1 MSYAEVRP
9 EAVRGVSIVKRVL
22 GPRPVMMSV
31 AALCV
36 LGVVF
41 ALAQLVRSSQE
52 ASRSSARE
60 RFASGAVVRSQL
72 TASLLSTSSAS
83 LRAAAPKIPPTAA
96 ALARVAAKSHLAYA
110 AMLSADGRVLAVSSG
125 APPAV
130 ARRLAAHPGY
140 VRQALS
146 GRGWLS
152 GVLPAAPGRQAT
164 LDWAVPFQSRS
175 GRRVL
180 VEGFPATLLTG
191 FLTSFLSQG
200 ETGRSIYVVDSGR
213 HLIAASKSA
222 VLANGTALPVAL
234 SRAADL
240 SSRTIAGSF
249 VASAG
254 ISGSGWQ
261 LVVAQP
267 TSQLYPGIAGSRS
280 WLHWAVVLLAGA
292 IGFASLVPLRRSQ
305 VRAAELARAHAE
317 VSALNET
324 LEAKVAE
331 RTDLAERRAHALAR
345 SNAELE
351 QFASVAA
358 HDLQEPLRKIRM
370 YCERLGRRQD
380 EVPEEVR
387 ADVTRM
393 ESAAGRMQG
402 LISDLLDLARV
413 NSRGRE
419 LVAIDLGEVAREV
432 VADLEAHIA
441 DTGASIEIEALPVVR
456 GDRVQLRQ
464 VLQNLLSNALK
475 FQREGVALQVRVR
488 TESSTGGRCVIAVE
502 DNGIGFDDKYAERI
516 FGTFQRLHGRGAYE
530 GTGIGLSIAR
540 KIAWRHDGE
549 ITASGVPGEGATFR
563 LTLPVAASGSLPE
576 QAGPMESESRN
587 ERSAA

>member
-9 EAVRGVSIVKRVL
+9 TAVHHVPGIKRVL
-22 GPRPVMMSV
+22 GPRPVVMSV
-31 AALCV
+31 AVLCV
-36 LGVVF
+36 LAVVLT
-41 ALAQLVRSSQE
+41 LAELVSSSQS
-52 ASRSSARE
+52 ASRGSARE

-72 TASLLSTSSAS
+72 TASLLSTSSAA
-83 LRAAAPKIPPTAA
+83 LRAAAPKIAPNGK
-96 ALARVAAKSHLAYA
+96 ALARLATTSHLGYA
-110 AMLSADGRVLAVSSG
+110 AILSGDGRVLAVSSG
-125 APPAV
+125 APSSV
-130 ARRLAAHPGY
+130 ARRLAARPAY

-146 GRGWLS
+146 GRVWLS
-152 GVLPAAPGRQAT
+152 GLLPAATGGQAM
-164 LDWAVPFQSRS
+164 LDWATPFPSPA

-180 VEGFPATLLTG
+180 VEGFPAKTLAG

-200 ETGRSIYVVDSGR
+200 SSGRAIYVVDSKR
-213 HLIAASKSA
+213 DLIASSTSA
-222 VLANGTALPVAL
+222 GLPSGAALPVAL
-234 SRAADL
+234 RQAKDL
-240 SSRTIAGSF
+240 SARTIGGRF
-249 VASAG
+249 VASAA
-254 ISGSGWQ
+254 INGSGWQ

-280 WLHWAVVLLAGA
+280 WFLWAIVLLAGA
-292 IGFASLVPLRRSQ
+292 VGIASLFPLRRSQ

-317 VSALNET
+317 VTALNET

-331 RTDLAERRAHALAR
+331 RTELAERRAHALAR

-370 YCERLGRRQD
+370 YCERVVRRQD
-380 EVPEEVR
+380 EVPEEIR

-393 ESAAGRMQG
+393 ESAAGRMQT

-419 LVAIDLGEVAREV
+419 LVAIDLDEVAREV
-432 VADLEAHIA
+432 LNDLEANIA
-441 DTGASIEIEALPVVR
+441 DAGASVEIESLPVVL
-456 GDRVQLRQ
+456 GDAVQLHQ

-475 FQREGVALQVRVR
+475 FHRDDVALHVRVR
-488 TESSTGGRCVIAVE
+488 TESSEGGRCVIAVE
-502 DNGIGFDDKYAERI
+502 DNGIGFDDKYSERI

-549 ITASGVPGEGATFR
+549 ITATGREGNGATFR
-563 LTLPVAASGSLPE
+563 LTLPLAASSSLPGRGRPLE
-576 QAGPMESESRN
+576 PQN
-587 ERSAA
+587 EDERRAA